1 MSLPRRPTAEPLQH
15 SRGTRNPVIWA
26 TEMLPGL
33 GHPIYPP
40 LALEWA
46 GGLEASV
53 GRTRAV
59 ALPLLP
65 SSSRSSRLALLFP
78 NATGLGR
85 GAVAGRA
92 RGHTP
97 PGWSR
102 FLGTPSQQ
110 RGSLPAGCSPGA
122 PREGLFSAGA
132 GKRAQGAGL
141 PSMCRFLPCSA
152 GSGSWEPGPPLPF
165 PWKLAPA
172 LGNALGPQF
181 LPQEAGREGEETS
194 GSLLPD

>member
-33 GHPIYPP
+33 GHPIYP
-40 LALEWA
+40 
-46 GGLEASV
+46 
-53 GRTRAV
+53 
-59 ALPLLP
+59 LPCLG
-65 SSSRSSRLALLFP
+65 A
-78 NATGLGR
+78 GR
-85 GAVAGRA
+85 GARGVRRPDAGCGSPPPSVQLSIFPAGPPLPQRNGA
-92 RGHTP
+92 GAGSGGRQGQGSPP

-152 GSGSWEPGPPLPF
+152 GSGSWEPGPLLPF